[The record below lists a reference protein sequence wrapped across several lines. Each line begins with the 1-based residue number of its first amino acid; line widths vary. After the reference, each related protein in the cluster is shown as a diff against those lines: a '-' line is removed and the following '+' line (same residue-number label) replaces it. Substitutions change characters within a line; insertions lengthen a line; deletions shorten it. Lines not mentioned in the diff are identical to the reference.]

1 MLGDV
6 RFFDGA
12 DGVSRRLYDLLG
24 RAGMLG
30 CGNGNVEFIDS
41 SSSAAR
47 RAEKE
52 KRFYE
57 LLGNVN
63 GEI

>member
-1 MLGDV
+1 MSD
-6 RFFDGA
+6 FFDGA

-30 CGNGNVEFIDS
+30 RGNGNVEFIDS
-41 SSSAAR
+41 SCSAAR

-52 KRFYE
+52 KKRFYE
-57 LLGNVN
+57 SLGNAN